1 MTVLPGYRKK
11 LENKQDVIV
20 FIVIMNGYC
29 ITTVLPVQSL
39 TESVMLVTCINSFQY
54 LEIWKCIGLAVTLYF
69 SYKHLLSWTVYL
81 LPSCENYLKEVH

>member
-54 LEIWKCIGLAVTLYF
+54 LEI
-69 SYKHLLSWTVYL
+69 
-81 LPSCENYLKEVH
+81 